1 MKYSIRY
8 WFFLRTFIVGV
19 SVVFLPVVF
28 LSGCA
33 FAPGMRFDGYNTKVK
48 SIANASAVS
57 PIIKTISPQLIQQ
70 EQQLAL
76 AATGIHRDIVELIT
90 PPQPYKIGAG
100 DYLAITVWDHPELS
114 MPGNS
119 MTPPVTAVSGSLPA
133 GYSVSSEGK
142 IQFPYAGGFSVAG
155 LTELQAR
162 DLLVQRLASYIK
174 KPEVTLRVMSYRSQR
189 VYVDGEVKL
198 SGIVQIDDIPLSLP
212 EALSRAG
219 GIAALG
225 DQSRITITRNK
236 KTI

>member
-1 MKYSIRY
+1 MRLLVGGI
-8 WFFLRTFIVGV
+8 FI
-19 SVVFLPVVF
+19 VFLPGAL
-28 LSGCA
+28 LSACA
-33 FAPGMRFDGYNTKVK
+33 FAPGMHFDDYNTKVE
-48 SIANASAVS
+48 SIADAPAVS

-76 AATGIHRDIVELIT
+76 AATGTHRDLAEIIT

-119 MTPPVTAVSGSLPA
+119 MAGPVTTVSGSLPA

-142 IQFPYAGGFSVAG
+142 IQFPYAGDFSVAG

-189 VYVDGEVKL
+189 VYIDGEVKL

-219 GIAALG
+219 VLQHWEIKVAL
-225 DQSRITITRNK
+225 RLPATK